1 MVFNNNNIMEY
12 IKNTSSNKQKYA
24 DKVNARHLRNLL
36 HYALQTIIRWILF
49 MMKEKKWYISITRY
63 KFLAVNVVVVV
74 MQLVVSG
81 TCWHIVWH
89 EKDKK
94 QYSWPVIVH
103 NCVI

>member
-1 MVFNNNNIMEY
+1 MEY

-49 MMKEKKWYISITRY
+49 MMKEKNGISITRY
-63 KFLAVNVVVVV
+63 KFLAVNVVVV

-81 TCWHIVWH
+81 TCWHSVA
-89 EKDKK
+89 
-94 QYSWPVIVH
+94 
-103 NCVI
+103 